1 MCSTPDTIP
10 AEEASRDLGADP
22 VEHSSPLA
30 ILAPLRFMFLSSRDG
45 GPSAIPAPGDGHCH
59 PLEPVVGIR
68 RGVADP
74 RGASRRFHPG
84 RGLTLRGVPPRAF
97 RRRPTQI
104 HDAIGRL
111 ITQRLPGNLPTT
123 MPTTP
128 SKPKKPAAKKPA
140 AKKPAKTPPPRM
152 TLAEAMRELEA
163 AGSAQA
169 RKTYARHGAADPM
182 FGVSFA
188 TLKAMTKR
196 IDVDHELAFQL
207 WETGNFD
214 AQDLAVKIV
223 DPAKMSPADL
233 DRWARE
239 VSPSRMCGGYASM
252 LAAEGPHGPTKVAQ
266 WLASSD
272 PRERSAAWTLLGQ
285 LACRDE
291 AMPDTFFEECLAEI
305 EYTIHSAPNFDRDG
319 MNRALITIGGRTA
332 ALRKAA
338 IAAAKRIGKVEV
350 DHGDTACETSDAVEY
365 IEKTWAHS
373 KSKGFESPAAQE
385 RKRETPRR
393 RC

>member
-1 MCSTPDTIP
+1 
-10 AEEASRDLGADP
+10 
-22 VEHSSPLA
+22 
-30 ILAPLRFMFLSSRDG
+30 
-45 GPSAIPAPGDGHCH
+45 
-59 PLEPVVGIR
+59 
-68 RGVADP
+68 
-74 RGASRRFHPG
+74 
-84 RGLTLRGVPPRAF
+84 
-97 RRRPTQI
+97 
-104 HDAIGRL
+104 
-111 ITQRLPGNLPTT
+111 
-123 MPTTP
+123 MPTAT
-128 SKPKKPAAKKPA
+128 SKTKKPATKKPPKA
-140 AKKPAKTPPPRM
+140 RPPRM
-152 TLAEAMRELEA
+152 TLAETMRELEA
-163 AGSAQA
+163 AGSAQT
-169 RKTYARHGAADPM
+169 RKTYARHGAAEPM

-239 VSPSRMCGGYASM
+239 VSPSRMCGGYAAM
-252 LAAEGPHGPTKVAQ
+252 LAAEGPHGPTKVVQ
-266 WLASSD
+266 WLASRD

-291 AMPDTFFEECLAEI
+291 AMPDAFFEEALAEI
-305 EYTIHSAPNFDRDG
+305 ERTIHSAPNFDRDG
-319 MNRALITIGGRTA
+319 MNRAVITIGGRSP

-338 IAAAKRIGKVEV
+338 IAAAKRIGRVVV
-350 DHGDTACETSDAVEY
+350 DHGDTACETPDAAGY
-365 IEKTWAHS
+365 LEKTWTHA

-385 RKRETPRR
+385 RARETPRR